1 MKLILP
7 NNRLEDAF
15 KRAVLDY
22 GENKEWFYYYM
33 YEEAL
38 TDFEGYLERLKK
50 TGLGEEVPEG
60 HVPTTMYWLTDE
72 GETEV
77 RGIIR
82 IRHMAIPI
90 HGNIG
95 YDVPPKM
102 RFKGYGRELLRL
114 GLIKARE
121 HGISDVLVTCGA
133 GNKGSKGIIEE
144 NGGRYLKS
152 SMDNFERF
160 DQYIIEG

>member
-1 MKLILP
+1 MKLVLP
-7 NNRLEDAF
+7 DKRLKDIFTVA
-15 KRAVLDY
+15 ALDY
-22 GENKEWFYYYM
+22 KEHNEWHYYEKHKGIVEDCDNFF
-33 YEEAL
+33 EELQKQRDGIDIGDRVA
-38 TDFEGYLERLKK
+38 
-50 TGLGEEVPEG
+50 
-60 HVPTTMYWLTDE
+60 TTNYWLVDDS
-72 GETEV
+72 ETEV

-82 IRHMAIPI
+82 IRHVAIPI